1 MNDRN
6 DILEELWDVRKR
18 IEEENN
24 NDLDVIFDLFY
35 ERKLKSPKHYF
46 SGKPVRTERLKAA

>member
-6 DILEELWDVRKR
+6 DILEELWAVRKR

-24 NDLDVIFDLFY
+24 NDLDAIFDRFH
-35 ERKLKSPKHYF
+35 KQQLKSPEHYF
-46 SGKPVRTERLKAA
+46 SGKPVRIERLKAA

>member
-6 DILEELWDVRKR
+6 EILEELWAVRKR
-18 IEEENN
+18 IEEEND
-24 NDLDVIFDLFY
+24 NDIDAIFDRFH
-35 ERKLKSPKHYF
+35 KQQLKSAKHYF